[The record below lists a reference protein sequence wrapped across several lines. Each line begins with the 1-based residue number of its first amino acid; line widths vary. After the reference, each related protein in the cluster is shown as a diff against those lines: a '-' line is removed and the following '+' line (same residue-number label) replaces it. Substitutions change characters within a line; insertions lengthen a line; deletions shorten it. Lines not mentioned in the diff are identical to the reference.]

1 MLTPSLTMSSTTNN
15 YSSQRETKPRDEA
28 SANVT
33 FYFDEISPRQGS
45 PMIQTSEMT
54 TRD

>member
-15 YSSQRETKPRDEA
+15 NSETKPRNEA

-33 FYFDEISPRQGS
+33 FYFNEISPRRGS

-54 TRD
+54 ARD